1 MSKEKRQWFI
11 KIKMFK
17 NLLTILEI
25 KKKIFSKCVK
35 NALKSRL

>member
-1 MSKEKRQWFI
+1 MSKEKRQWFV

-25 KKKIFSKCVK
+25 KICFSKWVK